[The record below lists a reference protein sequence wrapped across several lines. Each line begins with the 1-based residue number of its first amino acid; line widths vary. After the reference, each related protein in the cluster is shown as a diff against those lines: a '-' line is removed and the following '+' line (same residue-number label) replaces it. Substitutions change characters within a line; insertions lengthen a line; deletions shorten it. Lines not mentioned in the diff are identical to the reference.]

1 MKLSTF
7 LFVSVLTLTNA
18 ATLTVKPGESI
29 QAAIDKAM
37 PGDTVKISDGEYSED
52 LHTVRDGEK
61 DKYITIT
68 GTHKAVVRGT
78 GKENRMFQI
87 HHDYHKI
94 DGFELN
100 GQIGKGDKES
110 DYIDKGLYA
119 HGNRKTR
126 VIKQYG
132 KEFRS
137 AIDGLIVSNMRIMSY
152 GGECSRLR
160 YFVTNAEYVG
170 NHVEN
175 CGVHDFEFG
184 KMKSGVNGELLY
196 IG

>member
-1 MKLSTF
+1 MMFSTF
-7 LFVSVLTLTNA
+7 VFAGILCLSNA

-29 QAAIDKAM
+29 QAAIEQAM

-52 LHTVRDGEK
+52 LYTVRDGEL
-61 DKYITIT
+61 DNRITLT

-78 GKENRMFQI
+78 GKDNRMFRVS
-87 HHDYHKI
+87 HDYI
-94 DGFELN
+94 TVDGFELN
-100 GQIGKGDKES
+100 GMLNDGKKES

-137 AIDGLIVSNMRIMSY
+137 AIDGLEVTNMRILNFS
-152 GGECSRLR
+152 GECSRFR
-160 YFVTNAEYVG
+160 YFVTNARYTGNYVA
-170 NHVEN
+170 N
-175 CGVHDFEFG
+175 CGVGDFVFG
-184 KMKSGVNGELLY
+184 GMKSVNGETLY
-196 IG
+196 VG